1 MSIKVT
7 GWALNEAP
15 VEQPVQV
22 LILVAMAER
31 CNDDGTC
38 SYQSVKT
45 IASKARI
52 SPRTVHREFKNLEA
66 MGVIR
71 RGDQAAAEHLPV
83 NRRPVVYDL
92 AVELRR
98 GDNLSYQD
106 SGVTEESVQEES
118 GVTSTTVRG
127 DTDDSLGVT
136 PMADN
141 SSFITSPLTTKEKE
155 TSVLNSPELP
165 TLNLP
170 DWCPRETR
178 WITDAMALCES
189 RGLDFETTL
198 WNYTNSGYFGGET
211 PNPQRYLTNWLLV
224 EVDCRKK
231 GKPLPGQETLAVDT
245 PESLEQA
252 FEMFWDAYPKK
263 EQRKIAEAAFK
274 WAVTQADA
282 ALIIKQAKGF
292 KRKCDEE
299 KTEHNFIPA
308 PHNWLKASRW
318 TDVYPSGFKSINHTG
333 DV

>member
-1 MSIKVT
+1 MTITRGPRPSDNFAMIQNAALEDERLSYKARGLLAYLLSRPP
-7 GWALNEAP
+7 GWTTS
-15 VEQPVQV
+15 
-22 LILVAMAER
+22 AER
-31 CNDDGTC
+31 LAKDSPREGRDAVLSGLKELEVIGYLHREVKSLGRGKWSHNQTVLDVPVPPSDKEVIATGLDD
-38 SYQSVKT
+38 SVKYDAVKPGLT
-45 IASKARI
+45 NKTELNNNDSN
-52 SPRTVHREFKNLEA
+52 KN
-66 MGVIR
+66 
-71 RGDQAAAEHLPV
+71 
-83 NRRPVVYDL
+83 
-92 AVELRR
+92 
-98 GDNLSYQD
+98 D
-106 SGVTEESVQEES
+106 S
-118 GVTSTTVRG
+118 
-127 DTDDSLGVT
+127 T
-136 PMADN
+136 PNAG
-141 SSFITSPLTTKEKE
+141 E
-155 TSVLNSPELP
+155 TSVLHSPELP
-165 TLNLP
+165 ALNLP

-211 PNPQRYLTNWLLV
+211 PNPQRYLTNWILI

-231 GKPLPGQETLAVDT
+231 GKPLPGHETITVDT

-252 FEMFWDAYPKK
+252 FEMFWEAYPKK

-274 WAVTQADA
+274 WAVTIADA

-292 KRKCDEE
+292 KRKCDME